1 MADRSAET
9 AVMAIAARS
18 FTADDLDGLARIIA
32 AAYGAPLSSA
42 TRAQL
47 IAAPDDIIMADI
59 DGTLAGVVLLANY
72 GEIAYV
78 GSMAVDPT
86 LRRRGVARA
95 LMHELLA
102 RCERAGVT
110 ALALDATESGAPLY
124 REFGFEQTDVT
135 QIFERTGMEFVTPDE
150 GHPAPDSVDAALAVD
165 RALVGWRRDDV
176 LKALLG
182 IGGAKLVSE
191 PDGFAFLRGTVVGPW
206 VAGSEASAE
215 QILATCIAG
224 RHEPLRA
231 FVPGCNV
238 AAGKI
243 LRRHGFHRTR
253 LLRHMTRGEP
263 TPRREFI
270 YGQASLAHG

>member
-1 MADRSAET
+1 MGVRSAET
-9 AVMAIAARS
+9 AVVAIAARS
-18 FTADDLDGLARIIA
+18 FAPEDLDGLARIIA
-32 AAYGAPLSSA
+32 AAYGAPLSSS

-47 IAAPDDIIMADI
+47 IAAPEDIILADF
-59 DGTLAGVVLLANY
+59 DGALAGVVLLANY

-78 GSMAVDPT
+78 GSMAVDPA
-86 LRRRGVARA
+86 LRRRGVGRA
-95 LMHELLA
+95 LMHELLG

-135 QIFERTGMEFVTPDE
+135 QIFERTGTEFVAADDGRPPPE
-150 GHPAPDSVDAALAVD
+150 QVDAALAVE
-165 RALVGWRRDDV
+165 RALVGWRRDGV

-182 IGGAKLVSE
+182 IGGAKLVCE
-191 PDGFAFLRGTVVGPW
+191 PDGFAFLRGTVIGPW

-224 RHEPLRA
+224 HREPLRA

-238 AAGKI
+238 AAGKM
-243 LRRHGFHRTR
+243 LRREGFHRTR
-253 LLRHMTRGEP
+253 LLRHMTLGEP
-263 TPRREFI
+263 APRREFI

>member
-1 MADRSAET
+1 MT
-9 AVMAIAARS
+9 IAARG
-18 FTADDLDGLARIIA
+18 FGPEDLDGLARIIA

-47 IAAPDDIIMADI
+47 IAAPHDILLADFN
-59 DGTLAGVVLLANY
+59 GALAGVVLLANY
-72 GEIAYV
+72 GDIAYV
-78 GSMAVDPT
+78 GSMAVDPA
-86 LRRRGVARA
+86 LRRRGIARA
-95 LMHELLA
+95 LMRELLS

-135 QIFERTGMEFVTPDE
+135 QIFERTGTVAVPSDE
-150 GHPAPDSVDAALAVD
+150 GRPAPESVDAALAVD
-165 RALVGWRRDDV
+165 RALVGWRRDSV

-182 IGGAKLVSE
+182 IGGAKLVRA
-191 PDGFAFLRGTVVGPW
+191 PDGFAFLRSTVVGPW
-206 VAGSEASAE
+206 VAGSAASAE
-215 QILATCIAG
+215 QLLATCIAG

-231 FVPGCNV
+231 FVPGCNA
-238 AAGKI
+238 AAGEM
-243 LRRHGFHRTR
+243 LRRRGFNRTR

-263 TPRREFI
+263 APRREFI

>member
-1 MADRSAET
+1 
-9 AVMAIAARS
+9 MAIAARS
-18 FTADDLDGLARIIA
+18 FTPSDLDDLARIIA

-47 IAAPDDIIMADI
+47 IAAPDDIILADF
-59 DGTLAGVVLLANY
+59 DGALAGVVLLANY

-78 GSMAVDPT
+78 GSMAVDPA
-86 LRRRGVARA
+86 LRRRGIGRA

-102 RCERAGVT
+102 RCERTGVT

-124 REFGFEQTDVT
+124 REFGFVQTDVT
-135 QIFERTGMEFVTPDE
+135 QIFERAGVGPV
-150 GHPAPDSVDAALAVD
+150 APEDGRAAPESVDAALAVE

-176 LKALLG
+176 LKALLA
-182 IGGAKLVSE
+182 IGGSKLICE

-206 VAGSEASAE
+206 VAGSEARAE
-215 QILATCIAG
+215 EILVNCIAG
-224 RHEPLRA
+224 RREPLRA
-231 FVPGCNV
+231 FVPGVNV
-238 AAGKI
+238 AAGKM

-263 TPRREFI
+263 APRREFI